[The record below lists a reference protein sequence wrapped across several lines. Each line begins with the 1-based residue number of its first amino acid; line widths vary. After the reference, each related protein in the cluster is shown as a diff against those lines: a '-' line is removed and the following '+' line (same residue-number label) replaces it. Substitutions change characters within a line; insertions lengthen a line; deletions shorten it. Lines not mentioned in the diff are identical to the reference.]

1 MPIYEFLCQD
11 CNRVF
16 NFFARASAAADRR
29 PSCPKCG
36 RRRMKK
42 LFSRFAAASKSST
55 RSTAREG
62 PAPGGDGEDDLSPA
76 EEARMEKAMMSL
88 AGDMD
93 KIDENDPR
101 QLASVMRRLA
111 QATGE
116 PMDPET
122 NEMIG
127 RLEAGED
134 PDKVEE
140 KMADAFG
147 DEHAAGVAGGGTS
160 YDGGLYDL

>member
-16 NFFARASAAADRR
+16 NFFARGPAAADRR

-42 LFSRFAAASKSST
+42 LFSRFAAVSKSSA
-55 RSTAREG
+55 RSTATEG
-62 PAPGGDGEDDLSPA
+62 SELGGEGGDDLSPA

-147 DEHAAGVAGGGTS
+147 DDGTAGPYGSPS
-160 YDGGLYDL
+160 YDSGLYDL

>member
-42 LFSRFAAASKSST
+42 LFSRFAAVSRTPARSAS
-55 RSTAREG
+55 R
-62 PAPGGDGEDDLSPA
+62 GGEAAGDDAGEFSPA

-116 PMDPET
+116 AVDPET
-122 NEMIG
+122 DEMIG